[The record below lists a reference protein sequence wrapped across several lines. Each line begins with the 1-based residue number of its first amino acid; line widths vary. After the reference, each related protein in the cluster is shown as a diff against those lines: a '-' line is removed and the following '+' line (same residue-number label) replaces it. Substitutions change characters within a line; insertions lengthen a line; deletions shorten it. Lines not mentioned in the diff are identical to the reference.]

1 MGFWRQKYSILK
13 LKRIS
18 LHCESLRISFGGGC
32 VEESSKI
39 LFEGAFII
47 SISLHFHV
55 IFFNFSTCYI
65 RSFSKVSRENKSYTK
80 SLEKSQK

>member
-39 LFEGAFII
+39 FFEGAFII
-47 SISLHFHV
+47 SMSLRFHE
-55 IFFNFSTCYI
+55 IFLQFFNLLHQEF
-65 RSFSKVSRENKSYTK
+65 FVSIS
-80 SLEKSQK
+80 